1 MKQCSFKCF
10 ASQVNAAAADGGR
23 SPRNRLQ
30 FVVTIQALRMLH
42 RDVLKSQ
49 GEKIFSNECIL
60 KGRSLVNLKQNVLQ
74 GH

>member
-10 ASQVNAAAADGGR
+10 ASQVDAAAADGGR

-49 GEKIFSNECIL
+49 GEKIFSD
-60 KGRSLVNLKQNVLQ
+60 
-74 GH
+74 

>member
-30 FVVTIQALRMLH
+30 SPASALRMLH

-49 GEKIFSNECIL
+49 GEKIFSDECIL